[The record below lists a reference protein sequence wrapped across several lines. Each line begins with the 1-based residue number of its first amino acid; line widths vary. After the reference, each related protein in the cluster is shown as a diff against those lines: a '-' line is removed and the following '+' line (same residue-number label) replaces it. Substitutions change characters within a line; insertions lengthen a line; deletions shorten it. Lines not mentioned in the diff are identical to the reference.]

1 MEKKEEM
8 KKDSSDSK
16 WGEKFSREKGVSSE
30 IAGRI
35 CRRAGRKRVGGG
47 GEKRIISDGRRS
59 ERMDERG
66 GGREGVKAEWYV
78 RGAGMRGEYFTRKIQ
93 LRAEDSQD
101 T

>member
-35 CRRAGRKRVGGG
+35 CRKGQEGNVLEG
-47 GEKRIISDGRRS
+47 GE
-59 ERMDERG
+59 
-66 GGREGVKAEWYV
+66 
-78 RGAGMRGEYFTRKIQ
+78 RK
-93 LRAEDSQD
+93 E
-101 T
+101 